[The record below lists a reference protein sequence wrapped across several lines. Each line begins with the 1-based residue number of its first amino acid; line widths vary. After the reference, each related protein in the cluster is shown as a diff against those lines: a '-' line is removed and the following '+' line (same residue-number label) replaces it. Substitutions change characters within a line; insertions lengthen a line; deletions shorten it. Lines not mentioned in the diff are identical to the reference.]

1 MNETTN
7 NNAKLS
13 DNSTNKM
20 DDKIKNSLRKNFE
33 KNLAIESNKIIQ
45 VENNNSNNIASSC
58 DKPGNKN
65 SKIPEENL
73 RKKSDETDKVNDT
86 KVIFKKEDIQMEE
99 KNREI
104 ITDKLKDP
112 GQSAQGND
120 NLEMEENSSRNS
132 EKTESVKS
140 KGGSLWEDI
149 RKFYKFKEILSSG
162 QFGTVRIATKR
173 KDDIKKFY
181 AIKSI
186 SKKNLTDQDLIKL
199 MKEVEILSCLDHPN
213 IIKFYETYQ
222 DQYYFHLVMEL
233 CTGKEVFDQILEEGY
248 ITEQRVAQIIYKVTS
263 AICYCH
269 SIGITHRDIKPENI
283 LFESSENDGEIKLI
297 DFGLSRKYNKNEKMH
312 TILGTPY
319 YVAPEVLRG
328 EYDQKCDVWSIG
340 AICYIMLCGI
350 PPFMGNNNNEIF
362 QMILNGE
369 LKFDENKWKNIS
381 VEAVDFIN
389 QCLNKNPEKRFSAP
403 MALKHNW
410 FKDVKEE
417 VHSSIK
423 LCKDILN
430 NLKNYS
436 VKWKLKKLVMK
447 LFLVNFLTTNEMK
460 KLRQS
465 FQAIDF
471 NNEGVITNKQF
482 EIATQNAGVKLTE
495 EEIKLI
501 FKNSDENGK
510 INYSEFLIGS
520 LNEKSFLDKD
530 KLSLAFKYFD
540 VDENNYIDCNDL
552 KNVLLRSGKEIM
564 NTEELE
570 NIIQE
575 VSQNKGKINF
585 TEFLNMFEWEETN

>member
-1 MNETTN
+1 MGQKESKLNEMTK
-7 NNAKLS
+7 NNAKLPES
-13 DNSTNKM
+13 NSNKI
-20 DDKIKNSLRKNFE
+20 DDKIKNSLKKNFE
-33 KNLAIESNKIIQ
+33 KNLAIESNKMVQ
-45 VENNNSNNIASSC
+45 MESNYSNITSS
-58 DKPGNKN
+58 KL
-65 SKIPEENL
+65 PEENTP
-73 RKKSDETDKVNDT
+73 KKSDETDKNNDT
-86 KVIFKKEDIQMEE
+86 KVIFKKEDVQIEE
-99 KNREI
+99 KNKD
-104 ITDKLKDP
+104 ITDKLKESS
-112 GQSAQGND
+112 QSVPVSD
-120 NLEMEENSSRNS
+120 NSEIEENSSRNS
-132 EKTESVKS
+132 EKIESVKS

-149 RKFYKFKEILSSG
+149 RKFFKFKEILSSG
-162 QFGTVRIATKR
+162 HFGTVRIATKR

-186 SKKNLTDQDLIKL
+186 SKKNLTEQDLIKL

-269 SIGITHRDIKPENI
+269 FIGITHRDIKPENI

-340 AICYIMLCGI
+340 AICYIMLCGS

-362 QMILNGE
+362 QMILNGD

-381 VEAVDFIN
+381 SEAVDFIN
-389 QCLNKNPEKRFSAP
+389 QCLNKNPEKRFSAQ

-417 VHSSIK
+417 VHSSVK

-495 EEIKLI
+495 EELKLI

-540 VDENNYIDCNDL
+540 VDENSYIDCNDL

-585 TEFLNMFEWEETN
+585 TEFLKMFEWEETN